1 MKWKNYSSL
10 KTKVNEKENYENGA
24 NFAKLSCDFDMHELT
39 IRAIVRRKE
48 EIKESV
54 RKNIENETYINNI
67 NKSKLADE
75 MEKLLI
81 SKNESK

>member
-10 KTKVNEKENYENGA
+10 KTKVNKKENYEIGA
-24 NFAKLSCDFDMHELT
+24 DFAKLTCDFGMHELT

-54 RKNIENETYINNI
+54 RKNIENKTYINYI
-67 NKSKLADE
+67 NKLKLADE

-81 SKNESK
+81 SKNENK

>member
-10 KTKVNEKENYENGA
+10 KMKVN
-24 NFAKLSCDFDMHELT
+24 
-39 IRAIVRRKE
+39 RAEPYFE

-54 RKNIENETYINNI
+54 RKNIENETFIKNI
-67 NKSKLADE
+67 NKCKLADE

-81 SKNESK
+81 SKNENK

>member
-10 KTKVNEKENYENGA
+10 KMKVN
-24 NFAKLSCDFDMHELT
+24 
-39 IRAIVRRKE
+39 RAEPYFE

-54 RKNIENETYINNI
+54 KKNIENETYINNI

-75 MEKLLI
+75 MKKLLI
-81 SKNESK
+81 SKNKSK